1 MVASYV
7 EKLPFFLFMY
17 YKNSFHYN
25 WLFLKILLL
34 LYKNNAFTLQ

>member
-17 YKNSFHYN
+17 YKTLPIIK
-25 WLFLKILLL
+25 WLFFKESSFAI
-34 LYKNNAFTLQ
+34 

>member
-17 YKNSFHYN
+17 YKT
-25 WLFLKILLL
+25 LP
-34 LYKNNAFTLQ
+34 LYKVVVF

>member
-17 YKNSFHYN
+17 YKNSFHHNVVVFKDSSYA
-25 WLFLKILLL
+25 I
-34 LYKNNAFTLQ
+34 